1 MQFPKNL
8 PFRSC
13 HLLAATSCAESA
25 FGAELRHLR
34 KAAAVEDSLARETL
48 QALILR
54 RYSAT
59 ATLMWSPVPTP
70 QNGGPQFEGLSFH
83 ALLGGA
89 MMELGKLPLK
99 KLKASE
105 FTQEQHCQNRKARRG
120 EFWSLGP
127 SAHLQ
132 APGLC

>member
-25 FGAELRHLR
+25 FGAEFRRLQ

-89 MMELGKLPLK
+89 VMELGKLPLK
-99 KLKASE
+99 KAQSFRIHSGATL
-105 FTQEQHCQNRKARRG
+105 
-120 EFWSLGP
+120 
-127 SAHLQ
+127 SAQ
-132 APGLC
+132 KGSPR